1 MGKTLSEEARKK
13 QRHPM
18 NPEDIYQIDH
28 DDHTYYTLNERPG
41 TYDGSPGE
49 VRLDL
54 GKGKGNDEVEILEEG
69 DDARSFVSKLTNTT
83 DYSERDLYNKL
94 KEMQIALANQP
105 GSPKEGT
112 IFDVPETKK
121 TWTKGSAPQGNSES
135 QHKTSGGEGSHS
147 NDDDSSLSSTSS
159 EEEDP
164 ERAAA
169 PSG

>member
-1 MGKTLSEEARKK
+1 MTKRSEEARRKK
-13 QRHPM
+13 EKLEEQLKASQ
-18 NPEDIYQIDH
+18 PEE
-28 DDHTYYTLNERPG
+28 ERVKKK
-41 TYDGSPGE
+41 E
-49 VRLDL
+49 ELDL
-54 GKGKGNDEVEILEEG
+54 GKGKGNDKGEIPEEG
-69 DDARSFVSKLTNTT
+69 EDGRSFVRNLTNIT
-83 DYSERDLYNKL
+83 DYSKRDLYNKL

-112 IFDVPETKK
+112 TFDVPKTKK